1 MTIQKVEGYS
11 GIYKDDESGVILNR
25 GSSER
30 DRYRLAKEQA
40 LKNLESQN
48 EIENL
53 KGELDEIKSLL
64 KQLQN
69 NVLSS

>member
-1 MTIQKVEGYS
+1 MTIQKVDGFS

-40 LKNLESQN
+40 LKNLQSQN
-48 EIENL
+48 EIEDL
-53 KGELDEIKSLL
+53 KGELDEIKTLL
-64 KQLQN
+64 KQLQKS
-69 NVLSS
+69 L

>member
-1 MTIQKVEGYS
+1 MTQHKVEGHS
-11 GIYKDDESGVILNR
+11 GLYKDDESGVIVNKS
-25 GSSER
+25 SSER

-53 KGELDEIKSLL
+53 RGELDEIKVLL

-69 NVLSS
+69 NVISS